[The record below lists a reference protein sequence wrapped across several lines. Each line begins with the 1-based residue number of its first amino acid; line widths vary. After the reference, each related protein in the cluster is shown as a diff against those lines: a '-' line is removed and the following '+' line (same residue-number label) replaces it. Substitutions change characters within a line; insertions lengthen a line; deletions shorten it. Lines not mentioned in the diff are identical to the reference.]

1 MTKVYKWIK
10 IGGLLS
16 FIPIIMAVGPLA
28 GYFAADYL
36 EKRFNFPGFTS
47 SVCIV
52 VGFIASA
59 RETVRII
66 RLALKAEEE
75 VDGKHD

>member
-16 FIPIIMAVGPLA
+16 FIPIILAVGPLA

-36 EKRFNFPGFTS
+36 EKKFGFPGFTS
-47 SVCIV
+47 PVFII

-66 RLALKAEEE
+66 RLALKTEEE
-75 VDGKHD
+75 LDGKRD

>member
-1 MTKVYKWIK
+1 MTKVYKWIR

-16 FIPIIMAVGPLA
+16 FIPIILAVGPLA

-36 EKRFNFPGFTS
+36 EKKLNLPGFTS
-47 SVCIV
+47 PAFIV
-52 VGFIASA
+52 VGFIVSI

-66 RLALKAEEE
+66 RLALKAEKEI
-75 VDGKHD
+75 DGKHD